1 MSEETLKRSD
11 LLGTLRTWQAQDLEQ
26 ANQWLEE
33 NRVLFRNA
41 VLHNREEARSE
52 AGRRLIQARAQYN

>member
-1 MSEETLKRSD
+1 MSEETPKRSD

-41 VLHNREEARSE
+41 VLHNREEARRE
-52 AGRRLIQARAQYN
+52 VGRRLIQAMAQLN

>member
-1 MSEETLKRSD
+1 MSEETPKRSN

-41 VLHNREEARSE
+41 VLHNREEARRE
-52 AGRRLIQARAQYN
+52 VGRRLIQAMAQLN